1 MRERIIKIIKT
12 FNLTQKEFAKNIG
25 ITSAGL
31 NDYLKGRAN
40 DISSNKI
47 KNIILKYNINPIWLL
62 TGEGKMFLPGK
73 REEPQATG
81 NDNGFSVV
89 DGTVSEHPELD
100 ILPKIAHTGW
110 WKSLTETEREIIM
123 LMAGLKDSETKKKV
137 CDLLDACRK
146 KEIAEDELQK
156 RIDER

>member
-73 REEPQATG
+73 
-81 NDNGFSVV
+81 
-89 DGTVSEHPELD
+89 
-100 ILPKIAHTGW
+100 
-110 WKSLTETEREIIM
+110 
-123 LMAGLKDSETKKKV
+123 
-137 CDLLDACRK
+137 
-146 KEIAEDELQK
+146 KEY
-156 RIDER
+156 